1 MDGTEN
7 TLPVTSFPVDKL
19 EERSVR
25 LGGLQGALEQLPPI
39 GPNGPWLAG
48 GAVRRL
54 FCGEDPLASDLDFFF
69 RDGAQADQFVSGL
82 EERKLKKAASKSKSA
97 ANFVLELDGKA
108 IPIQVV
114 RIGYYANLAAAL
126 DTFDFTVRQFGFDG
140 STFTASNLGLLD
152 LARKRLVVHKIT
164 YAVASVR
171 RMMKYGAQGFTVCNG
186 TIEAIL
192 RAVSADESLIGAEVP
207 YVD

>member
-1 MDGTEN
+1 MTDEATA
-7 TLPVTSFPVDKL
+7 LAVTSFPVDKL

-25 LGGLQGALEQLPPI
+25 LGGLQSALEQLPPI

-54 FCGEDPLASDLDFFF
+54 FCGDDPLASDLDFFF
-69 RDGAQADQFVSGL
+69 KDGAQADKFVSDL
-82 EERKLKKAASKSKSA
+82 LERKLKKTASKSSSA
-97 ANFVLELDGKA
+97 TNFVLEIDGKQV
-108 IPIQVV
+108 PIQVV

-126 DTFDFTVRQFGFDG
+126 DTFDFTVCQFGFDG
-140 STFTASNLGLLD
+140 SVFTASNLGLLD

>member
-1 MDGTEN
+1 M
-7 TLPVTSFPVDKL
+7 TLETTTFTVDSL

-25 LGGLQGALEQLPPI
+25 LGGLKGALDLLPPV

-54 FCGEDPLASDLDFFF
+54 FCGQDPLASDLDFFF
-69 RDGAQADQFVSGL
+69 KDEVQANRFVEEL
-82 EERKLKKAASKSKSA
+82 TERKLKKRSSKSSSA
-97 ANFVLELDGKA
+97 ATYVLEVDGKEV
-108 IPIQVV
+108 PVQVV
-114 RIGYYANLAAAL
+114 RIAYYKSLAECL
-126 DTFDFTVRQFGFDG
+126 DSFDFTACQFGFDG
-140 STFTASNLGLLD
+140 AEFLCSRLGLLD
-152 LARKRLVVHKIT
+152 LARRRLVVHKIT
-164 YAVASVR
+164 YAIASVR

-192 RAVSADESLIGAEVP
+192 RAVAENSELIGAETP